1 MTNRKF
7 HKTVLQV
14 VVLSEE
20 PYHPE
25 SLAQIHDDTINGDCS
40 GRWKVVEAKELDGKQ
55 AARALKAQAS
65 DPGFFRLT
73 DKGEDLD

>member
-25 SLAQIHDDTINGDCS
+25 SLAQMHHDTINGDCS

-55 AARALKAQAS
+55 AARALK
-65 DPGFFRLT
+65 
-73 DKGEDLD
+73 GEDLD

>member
-20 PYHPE
+20 PYNPE
-25 SLAQIHDDTINGDCS
+25 SLAQVHHDTINGDCS
-40 GRWKVVEAKELDGKQ
+40 GRWKVIETKELDGKQ